1 MLRRKPESKEE
12 QLPAK
17 ARRRERSGLCVRI
30 ERPGGRCR
38 LSDLDEVPVRI
49 AHVAAKLRRVDLW
62 LGDEP
67 GTPRRPEV
75 VVAPDV
81 GHAKVQKAAEHI
93 WLSRWGSDNLGLV
106 VGWSTSAV
114 DDDPDVAESKKSR
127 RSGA

>member
-1 MLRRKPESKEE
+1 
-12 QLPAK
+12 
-17 ARRRERSGLCVRI
+17 LCVRI
-30 ERPGGRCR
+30 ERIGGCCR

-49 AHVAAKLRRVDLW
+49 ADVAAKLRRVDLG

-67 GTPRRPEV
+67 GTPGRPEV

-93 WLSRWGSDNLGLV
+93 RLSGWGSGDLGLV
-106 VGWSTSAV
+106 VGRSTSTI

-127 RSGA
+127 RSGP